1 MKAKEDRK
9 MMKVKQMY
17 NRQSSPRTGWVA
29 LTAISILFVML
40 CSAYSQTPVVAQ
52 DSSSVVVASD
62 SLNDTVA
69 EELDAYT
76 AEPVLVY
83 DSSSPALRSVEEDA
97 TQKYLSDSDFDYARK
112 DSPPTSFIEMILK
125 RIADLLGKLF
135 GKTFDTSLVQ
145 YLIAG
150 LALALVIYLL
160 IRSEFS
166 AFFQRKQ
173 SASTTI
179 DFDEIEENIGQ
190 MNFDALIAQA
200 LAAGNLRRAVRLRYL
215 YLLRTMSE
223 RNLIEWRIDKTNSDY
238 LYELRQPELR
248 PGFTNLTRVFDYVW
262 YGGFQIERG
271 HYDRISRDFDDFT
284 RTVQG
289 AKV

>member
-1 MKAKEDRK
+1 M
-9 MMKVKQMY
+9 
-17 NRQSSPRTGWVA
+17 
-29 LTAISILFVML
+29 ML
-40 CSAYSQTPVVAQ
+40 CSTYSPTPAVAQ
-52 DSSSVVVASD
+52 DTSSVVVATD
-62 SLNDTVA
+62 SLNNTVA
-69 EELDAYT
+69 EDVIVYA
-76 AEPVLVY
+76 ADPVLAY
-83 DSSSPALRSVEEDA
+83 DSSSPALRSMEQDA

-112 DSPPTSFIEMILK
+112 DSPPSSLFEAILK
-125 RIADLLGKLF
+125 WIGDLFGGLL

-145 YLIAG
+145 YLIVG
-150 LALALVIYLL
+150 LAFALVIYLL
-160 IRSEFS
+160 ARSEFS
-166 AFFQRKQ
+166 GFFQRKQ
-173 SASTTI
+173 STSTAI

-238 LYELRQPELR
+238 LYELRKPELR

-262 YGGFQIERG
+262 YGGFQIERV

-289 AKV
+289 ARV